1 MNLEKHYLS
10 ILESLHDAVFV
21 VSKDSTIVYVNQ
33 AYSRHFGIPSNKII
47 GRRLTE
53 MEPKARILEV
63 LLSGKELVNDY
74 SYVHSLRKDVCA
86 NLTPLMEDGELIGAV
101 GIMKDISEVMAL
113 QEELKQYRSY
123 SSKLERQLY
132 QQEFSLLDSKNFK
145 MLSVVNL
152 ARKVAATEA
161 SVIIYGE
168 TGVGKELMA
177 KAIHEASSRMDKP
190 FVPINMASI
199 PESLFESELFGHEE
213 GSFTGSRKGG
223 KKGIFELANGGTLF
237 LDEIG
242 EMPLNLQAKI
252 LRVIQER
259 TFQRV
264 GGTKSYPLEVRI
276 ITATHRDLSEQIKQ
290 GNFREDLYYRLNV
303 VSLHI
308 PPLRERKED
317 LPFLISTLLSNL
329 NSKYKKYGVVTPEVV
344 DILTQHQWPGNVRE
358 LVNAL
363 ERMVAVSDQTYFVT
377 EDIPEYIRLKE
388 NSSEKAIPI
397 QLVNSGNQ
405 DQNLDGLME
414 KTERNL
420 IADALR
426 KSKNRTEA
434 IYKLGISRKT
444 FYEKLRKHGLL

>member
-1 MNLEKHYLS
+1 MNLEKHDLS
-10 ILESLHDAVFV
+10 ILESLHDAIFV

-33 AYSRHFGIPSNKII
+33 AYSRHFGVPSKKII
-47 GRRLTE
+47 GRKLTE

-113 QEELKQYRSY
+113 QEELKQYRSD
-123 SSKLERQLY
+123 SSKFERQLY
-132 QQEFSLLDSKNFK
+132 QQEFSLFDSKNFK
-145 MLSVVNL
+145 MRSVVNL

-177 KAIHEASSRMDKP
+177 KAIHGASSRMDKP

-199 PESLFESELFGHEE
+199 PESLFESELFGYEE

-223 KKGIFELANGGTLF
+223 KQGIFELANGGTLF

-264 GGTKSYPLEVRI
+264 GGTKSYPLDVRI
-276 ITATHRDLSEQIKQ
+276 ITATHRDLSEQMKQ

-317 LPFLISTLLSNL
+317 LPFLIHTLLSNL
-329 NSKYKKYGVVTPEVV
+329 NSKYKKYGMVTPEVV

-358 LVNAL
+358 LVNVL
-363 ERMVAVSDQTYFVT
+363 ERMMAVSDQTYFVM

-388 NSSEKAIPI
+388 NSSENAIPI
-397 QLVNSGNQ
+397 QQADSENQ

-414 KTERNL
+414 KTERNF

-434 IYKLGISRKT
+434 ICKLGISRKT